1 MKNIVIRKQN
11 VAYCVSG
18 LYIYKFVIFIISSLY
33 AFLLSIVPM
42 VGIADRANYI
52 EMASSSPII
61 LLRFIA
67 DGYLSFLTNEP
78 LWFTLNSFIGLFFE
92 AETVVRIFIF
102 FSAFMLSYRVLAYKP
117 SYFIILLLILIA
129 PQVIKNFVI
138 HIRQGV
144 GIAFFVWGWF
154 SQNRYVKYGFILTTP
169 FIHSSFF
176 IVITLLLSAKL
187 LQKSKLGADLRL
199 AIYIFTGVVITLLI
213 SGLSQALGARQATE
227 ISTVSNVSGMA
238 FLYWSLLL
246 CLCLCQGKNFIKEYS
261 FTLSAIFLYLVM
273 YFLTPLAGRIFES
286 SVVIILLSALSLTGW
301 RKLVFITAFCLFTL
315 LSLISHI
322 QQPMFGFSAA

>member
-1 MKNIVIRKQN
+1 MKNIVIRSHDDAYYISGSN
-11 VAYCVSG
+11 V
-18 LYIYKFVIFIISSLY
+18 YKFAIIIIGALY

-42 VGIADRANYI
+42 AGIADRANYI
-52 EMASSSPII
+52 EMANSSPLI
-61 LLRFIA
+61 LLRFIT

-78 LWFTLNSFIGLFFE
+78 LWFALNSLLGLFFQ

-102 FSAFMLSYRVLAYKP
+102 FSAFMLAYRVLAYKP

-144 GIAFFVWGWF
+144 AIAFFVWGWF
-154 SQNRYVKYGFILTTP
+154 SQSRYVKYGFILAAP
-169 FIHSSFF
+169 LIHSSFF
-176 IVITLLLSAKL
+176 IVITLLLVTL
-187 LQKSKLGADLRL
+187 FLQRTKIGVDLRL
-199 AIYIFTGVVITLLI
+199 VIYIILGVLITLLI
-213 SGLSQALGARQATE
+213 GGLSQVLGARQAGE
-227 ISTVSNVSGMA
+227 VPTVSNVSGVA

-246 CLCLCQGKNFIKEYS
+246 CLFLCQGKRFVREYS
-261 FTLSAIFLYLVM
+261 FALSAIFLYLAM
-273 YFLTPLAGRIFES
+273 YFLTPLAGRVFES

-301 RKLVFITAFCLFTL
+301 RKFVFIAVFCLFTL

-322 QQPMFGFSAA
+322 QQPMFGFSPA